1 MAKAIELIDAG
12 DALSETVFVKGIIS
26 QIDNVS
32 TDYGNATYWISD
44 DGTTATQLECYR
56 GLFLNGENF
65 TSEDQLQ
72 LGATVIVTGTLTKY
86 NNSIYEFNAGNFIVS
101 YEEAPPVPEGT
112 YYVMCASEEGDWF
125 MAAGHNWGTRAIIN
139 NEGLDVTLIYD
150 APSGKYTIET
160 NVYNRDTQH
169 FLGSN
174 LYMDSDAFGWT
185 IAPTSSIT
193 FTISDG
199 EKYIGIDS
207 DFNLVLTDT
216 PAEWAFIDAAYLKAV
231 RMEEGLEALK
241 AATKDNGV
249 DATFLLKDPQF
260 NRNDHRWAA
269 WTVSENCTNKNLG
282 GGCDTNSSNGCAESY
297 HSPFTISQLVEGAPA
312 GVYTLTAQGFYRQD
326 GEVEEPAP
334 WFFIGDA
341 TGNVPVKTGEENNM
355 TQAGNSFEQGLYT
368 IDPITFVLGEGG
380 ELVVGVSNGENVNQ
394 WVIWDNF
401 RLTYYGENAGDEN
414 MLDVAVNVQREV
426 GMGYGVTVAEADL
439 EQAKAFL
446 GVEELTTGMLFFENP
461 DGSLIDYQTY
471 AAANYDGWCNGDGA
485 AENWGSNTKICVK
498 FFQAIPEGKFEICD
512 MNGADVPGATY
523 SVKWQL
529 QSGEKAVRYTVN
541 VTFFKTQTELEV
553 VDKGILASVSY
564 DTTEPD
570 YVEKTVTLTDEQV
583 STICQELGIGSL
595 EEGTAYGYNPT
606 TQELVKNHAGYDGWR
621 DANGDF
627 HNWNSDGTQAPACV
641 KYTDGRN
648 YLCYNRSGMEP
659 QTIKCFW
666 TIANAEKAVLVEI
679 DFIYTVPE
687 GITAVGADELDGVKV
702 YNLNGQQVK
711 NPKKGLYIINGKK
724 TVVK

>member
-1 MAKAIELIDAG
+1 
-12 DALSETVFVKGIIS
+12 
-26 QIDNVS
+26 
-32 TDYGNATYWISD
+32 
-44 DGTTATQLECYR
+44 
-56 GLFLNGENF
+56 
-65 TSEDQLQ
+65 
-72 LGATVIVTGTLTKY
+72 
-86 NNSIYEFNAGNFIVS
+86 
-101 YEEAPPVPEGT
+101 
-112 YYVMCASEEGDWF
+112 
-125 MAAGHNWGTRAIIN
+125 
-139 NEGLDVTLIYD
+139 
-150 APSGKYTIET
+150 
-160 NVYNRDTQH
+160 
-169 FLGSN
+169 
-174 LYMDSDAFGWT
+174 
-185 IAPTSSIT
+185 
-193 FTISDG
+193 
-199 EKYIGIDS
+199 
-207 DFNLVLTDT
+207 
-216 PAEWAFIDAAYLKAV
+216 
-231 RMEEGLEALK
+231 
-241 AATKDNGV
+241 
-249 DATFLLKDPQF
+249 
-260 NRNDHRWAA
+260 
-269 WTVSENCTNKNLG
+269 
-282 GGCDTNSSNGCAESY
+282 
-297 HSPFTISQLVEGAPA
+297 
-312 GVYTLTAQGFYRQD
+312 
-326 GEVEEPAP
+326 
-334 WFFIGDA
+334 
-341 TGNVPVKTGEENNM
+341 
-355 TQAGNSFEQGLYT
+355 
-368 IDPITFVLGEGG
+368 
-380 ELVVGVSNGENVNQ
+380 
-394 WVIWDNF
+394 
-401 RLTYYGENAGDEN
+401 
-414 MLDVAVNVQREV
+414 
-426 GMGYGVTVAEADL
+426 
-439 EQAKAFL
+439 
-446 GVEELTTGMLFFENP
+446 ENP

-541 VTFFKTQTELEV
+541 VTFFKTQAELEV

-570 YVEKTVTLTDEQV
+570 YIEKTVTLTDEQV

-627 HNWNSDGTQAPACV
+627 HNWNGDGTQAPACV

-711 NPKKGLYIINGKK
+711 NPKKGLYIVNGKK